1 MKKRL
6 AQFTGAEEKAWQQA
20 FAVYLDQGMS
30 DDQADAAAWADLQEQ
45 FPRLKAYD
53 GAEP

>member
-1 MKKRL
+1 MAKRL
-6 AQFTGAEEKAWQQA
+6 AQFTDAEEKAWQHA
-20 FAVYLDQGMS
+20 FAFYLDQGMS
-30 DDQADAAAWADLQEQ
+30 ETRADAAAWAEVQEQ

>member
-1 MKKRL
+1 VTKRL
-6 AQFTGAEEKAWQQA
+6 AQFTDAEEKAWLHA
-20 FAVYLDQGMS
+20 FAFYVDQGMTET
-30 DDQADAAAWADLQEQ
+30 QADAAAWADLQGQ